1 MEATGPE
8 PRIDPRSVRFEMG
21 SVAALL
27 LGGFVFRQIW
37 VIPAVALALAV
48 GLGFGARA
56 NVFTRVFQ
64 VTLADRLKAAPETE
78 GPSAVRF
85 SELFAVTALSV
96 ATLLWLVHLDL
107 LMWLIALF
115 EAGICALHAGTGLS
129 VETAIRARMT
139 GRKRP

>member
-56 NVFTRVFQ
+56 NVFARVFQ
-64 VTLADRLKAAPETE
+64 VTLADRLKTAPETE

-115 EAGICALHAGTGLS
+115 EAGI
-129 VETAIRARMT
+129 
-139 GRKRP
+139 

>member
-1 MEATGPE
+1 MEATGPG
-8 PRIDPRSVRFEMG
+8 PRVDPRQVRFEMG

-27 LGGFVFRQIW
+27 LGGFVFKQIW

-56 NVFTRVFQ
+56 NVFMRVFQ
-64 VTLADRLKAAPETE
+64 LTLADRLKASPDTE
-78 GPSAVRF
+78 VASAVRF

-96 ATLLWLVHLDL
+96 ATLLWLVHLNL
-107 LMWLIALF
+107 LMWLIALA
-115 EAGICALHAGTGLS
+115 EAGVCAFHAGTGVS
-129 VETAIRARMT
+129 VEAAIRARMT